1 MNNKGYTLIEL
12 MVAIVIIGIIMGM
25 AFPSIRR
32 LQERNTHEKY
42 ENYGE
47 ALIAATKIYV
57 DSYEEDL
64 FLYEDDLELIDRSG
78 LEGQIVNGQ
87 LMEGNAQ
94 CVFVSFD
101 DLKNHTLIKD
111 INVEGMTCYSN
122 LTYVRVIR
130 KNGDFKYKYY
140 LACGKKQKKNQTEPI
155 DNDDITFSLPKKDGA
170 LPLEGHVNE
179 RCRDE

>member
-1 MNNKGYTLIEL
+1 MNNKGYTLVEL

-32 LQERNTHEKY
+32 LQERNTREKY
-42 ENYGE
+42 ENYGN

-64 FLYEDDLELIDRSG
+64 FLYEDDLELMGQSG
-78 LEGQIVNGQ
+78 LQDQIVNGQ
-87 LMEGNAQ
+87 MMEGNAQ
-94 CVFVSFD
+94 CVFVSFE
-101 DLKNHTLIKD
+101 DLKTHTLIKD
-111 INVEGMTCYSN
+111 INVEGMTCNSA

-140 LACGKKQKKNQTEPI
+140 LACGKKDKKHQSDPI
-155 DNDDITFSLPKKDGA
+155 ANNDITFSLPNKDGA
-170 LPLEGHVNE
+170 LPLDGHVNE